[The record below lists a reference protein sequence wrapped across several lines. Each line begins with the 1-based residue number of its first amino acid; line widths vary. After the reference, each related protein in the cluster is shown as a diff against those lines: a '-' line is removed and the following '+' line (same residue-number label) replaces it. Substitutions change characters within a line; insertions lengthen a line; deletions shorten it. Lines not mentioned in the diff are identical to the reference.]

1 MSEQE
6 RYIIGKL
13 ESGASFSG
21 SVTIPS
27 DGTIVG
33 TVSIPT
39 SSKPYIGAYEAD
51 AMFIEQ
57 VFRTKSRSMTDD
69 FTVHAINYT
78 EAPNDW
84 GTTVTI
90 GG

>member
-13 ESGASFSG
+13 AGEASYSG
-21 SVTIPS
+21 SISVS
-27 DGTIVG
+27 DSGTIVG
-33 TVSIPT
+33 TVAMPVAE
-39 SSKPYIGAYEAD
+39 KPYTGSYEAD
-51 AMFIEQ
+51 ALFVEQ
-57 VFRTKSRSMTDD
+57 VFHTKSRSMTDD